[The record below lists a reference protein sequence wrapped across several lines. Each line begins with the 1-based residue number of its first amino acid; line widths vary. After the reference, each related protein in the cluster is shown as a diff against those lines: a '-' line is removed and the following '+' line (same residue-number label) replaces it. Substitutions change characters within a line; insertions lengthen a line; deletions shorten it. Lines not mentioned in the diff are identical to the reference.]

1 MTQLRAVI
9 YARYSSDLQREASID
24 DQLRLC
30 RVRADAE
37 GWVIVDTYCDQAQSG
52 STSFRPRYQKML
64 GDARAGKFDI
74 VLAES
79 LDRLSRDQED
89 VAGLYKLLQFRR
101 IQLITVGEG
110 LISELHI
117 GLKGTMNALFIK
129 DLAAKTHRG
138 MQGRIEAGRA
148 AGNLSF
154 GYRIRREFDA
164 HGEPIRGGREI
175 IPEEAALVVKIFDMF
190 AAGRSPRDIARKLN
204 QEHVPGPRGQD
215 WRDTTIR
222 GHSGRG
228 TGILRNALY
237 VGKLVWNRQTFV
249 RDPNTGKRLSRPN
262 PRDQWI
268 VEEVPELRIVPQ
280 PLWEAVQARLQGL
293 ADSPTSK
300 AIKAGQFWL
309 KRRPRHVLTG
319 LVHCGYCGDSM
330 TVVGNDYLRCSRA
343 HRNAGCS
350 HVELVRRNG
359 LEEIVLDA
367 MRTNLMAPELV
378 AEFIREVHAELARQ
392 RVDVNAEHATLEK
405 RLKQTDQQ
413 LEGLV
418 TAIADGLRGASLQ
431 ARMDALEAE
440 KATIT
445 MQLKQQPGAV
455 ILLHPNLANIY
466 RKKVENLRQAL
477 NQPEQRDAAFAAIR
491 SLIERVEVKRDGKT
505 VEIALI
511 GEIAAMVELAAI
523 KSRNAAPEGAALSD
537 ALRRSVKV
545 VAGARF
551 ELTTFRL

>member
-1 MTQLRAVI
+1 MSQLRAVI
-9 YARYSSDLQREASID
+9 YARYSSGLQREASID

-30 RVRADAE
+30 RVRAEAE
-37 GWVIVDTYCDQAQSG
+37 RWEIVETYCDHAQSG
-52 STSFRPRYQKML
+52 STSFRPRYQQML
-64 GDARAGKFDI
+64 GAARDAKFDI
-74 VLAES
+74 VIAES

-89 VAGLYKLLQFRR
+89 VAGLYKLLQFRS

-138 MQGRIEAGRA
+138 MQGRIEAGRS
-148 AGNLSF
+148 AGSISF
-154 GYRIRREFDA
+154 GYRVRREFDSQ
-164 HGEPIRGGREI
+164 GEPVRGGREI
-175 IPEEAALVVKIFDMF
+175 IPEDAALIVKIYDMF
-190 AAGRSPRDIARKLN
+190 ARGRSPRNIARKLN
-204 QEHVPGPRGQD
+204 QDHVPGPRGED

-222 GHSGRG
+222 GHNGRG
-228 TGILRNALY
+228 TGILRNELY

-268 VEEVPELRIVPQ
+268 VEDVSELRIVPQ
-280 PLWEAVQARLQGL
+280 PLWDAVQTRLQEL
-293 ADSPTSK
+293 AGSPTSQ

-319 LVHCGYCGDSM
+319 LVYCGYCGDSM
-330 TVVGNDYLRCSRA
+330 TVIGKDYLRCSRA

-350 HVELVRRNG
+350 HVELVRRNS
-359 LEEIVLDA
+359 LEEIVLNA

-378 AEFIREVHAELARQ
+378 AEFIREVHAELVRQ
-392 RVDVNAEHATLEK
+392 RVHVNAERAPLER
-405 RLKQTDQQ
+405 RLKQTEQQ
-413 LEGLV
+413 LQGLI
-418 TAIADGLRGASLQ
+418 TAISEGLRGASIQ
-431 ARMDALEAE
+431 ARMDAMEAE

-445 MQLKQQPGAV
+445 MQLKKQPDSV
-455 ILLHPNLANIY
+455 ILLHPNLTAIY
-466 RKKVENLRQAL
+466 RKKVENLQQAL
-477 NQPEQRDAAFAAIR
+477 NQPEHRDAAFAALR
-491 SLIERVEVKRDGKT
+491 SLIERVEVKRT
-505 VEIALI
+505 HESIEIELV
-511 GEIAAMVELAAI
+511 GEIAAMVQV
-523 KSRNAAPEGAALSD
+523 AAPEGTTLAD